1 MFTKT
6 ADTKGRIALGSR
18 FAGKTFIVREVEG
31 KIMIEPAVVIPER
44 EAWLYADKQAL
55 ESLRRGLEQAR
66 TGDFAQPPDLEAD
79 EALVAELED

>member
-18 FAGKTFIVREVEG
+18 FAGKTFIIREVDG

-44 EAWLYADKQAL
+44 EAWLYADKQSL
-55 ESLRRGLEQAR
+55 KSLRSALEQAR

-79 EALVAELED
+79 DALVAELED

>member
-18 FAGKTFIVREVEG
+18 FAGKTFIIREVEG

-44 EAWLYADKQAL
+44 EAWLYANKPTL
-55 ESLRRGLEQAR
+55 KSLRRGLEQAR
-66 TGDFAQPPDLEAD
+66 AGDFAGPPDLEAD
-79 EALVAELED
+79 EALVAKLEG